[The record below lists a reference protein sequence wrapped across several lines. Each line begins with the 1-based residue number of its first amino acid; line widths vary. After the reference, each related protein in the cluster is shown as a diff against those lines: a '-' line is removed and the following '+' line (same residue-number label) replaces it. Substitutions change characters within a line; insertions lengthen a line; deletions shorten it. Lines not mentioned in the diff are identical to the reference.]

1 MDGQDEQDKTKHPV
15 YPVHPCKLR
24 EKGMAGQGKVLQH
37 AELTRTII
45 GCAFEV
51 INELGSG
58 FLESVYEQAMVVA
71 LADARLSVESQ
82 RPITVRFR
90 GQPVGD
96 FYADLF
102 VEGKVIVELKAVQAL
117 TPAHQAQIINYLNA
131 TGIEVGLLINFGS
144 PRLEFKRFTRSK

>member
-1 MDGQDEQDKTKHPV
+1 
-15 YPVHPCKLR
+15 
-24 EKGMAGQGKVLQH
+24 MAGQGKQLQH
-37 AELTRTII
+37 GKLTRSII

-58 FLESVYEQAMVVA
+58 FLESVYEQAMLVA
-71 LADARLSVESQ
+71 LTDAGLSVESQ
-82 RPITVRFR
+82 QPIKVRFR

-102 VEGKVIVELKAVQAL
+102 VEQKIIVELKAVQAL

-131 TGIEVGLLINFGS
+131 TGIEVGLLINFGN

>member
-1 MDGQDEQDKTKHPV
+1 
-15 YPVHPCKLR
+15 
-24 EKGMAGQGKVLQH
+24 MAGQAKQLQH
-37 AELTRTII
+37 AELTRSII

-58 FLESVYEQAMVVA
+58 FLESVYEQAMMVA
-71 LADARLSVESQ
+71 LTDAGFSVESQ
-82 RPITVRFR
+82 QPIQVRFR

-102 VEGKVIVELKAVQAL
+102 VEQKVIVELKAVQAL

-131 TGIEVGLLINFGS
+131 TGIEVGLLINFGR